1 LLPLRITKK
10 NSQVAGKTLFDKI
23 WDAHVVEEIKG
34 GPSVLYID
42 KHLIHEVTS
51 PQAFAGI
58 DKRGISVFRPQHTVA
73 TPDHNV
79 PTLNQHLPIKDELS
93 RFQVNK
99 LTENCEKHGITLYGL
114 NHPYQGIVHVI
125 GPELGIT
132 QPGMTMVCG
141 DSHTSTHGAFG
152 SVAFGIGTSE
162 VEMVL
167 ATQCILQPK
176 PKKMR
181 ITVDG
186 ELSPGVTAKDVILYI
201 ISKISA
207 SGGTGYFIEYAGS
220 AIRSLSME
228 GRMTVCNM
236 SIESGARGGLIAPD
250 ETTFSYIKGRE
261 YAPKGADFDRAVE
274 HWKTLTSDED
284 AVFDSELRFNAADIE
299 PMITYGTN
307 PGMGAGIGAHIPK
320 LEEIE
325 SSARNSFEKSLAYMG
340 FEPGT
345 VISGRKVDYVFVGSC
360 TNGRIED
367 LRNVA
372 EFVKGKKKAEH
383 VTAWIVPGSK
393 QVEKQAHEE
402 GLTEILQEAGFRL
415 RQPGCS
421 ACLAMNDDKIPEGK
435 LAVSTS
441 NRNFEGRQ
449 GPGARTMLASP
460 LTAAASAISG
470 EVTDPREFLVTH

>member
-1 LLPLRITKK
+1 M
-10 NSQVAGKTLFDKI
+10 AGKTLFDKI
-23 WDAHVVEEIKG
+23 WDAHVVDVIKG

-42 KHLIHEVTS
+42 QHLVHEVTS

-58 DKRGISVFRPQHTVA
+58 EKRGISLFRPQNTVA

-79 PTLNQHLPIKDELS
+79 PTIDQHLSIKDELS

-114 NHPYQGIVHVI
+114 NHPFHGIVHVI

-132 QPGMTMVCG
+132 QPGLTMVCG

-162 VEMVL
+162 VEMVM

-176 PKKMR
+176 PKKML
-181 ITVDG
+181 ISVDG
-186 ELSPGVTAKDVILYI
+186 ELSEGVTAKDVVLYI

-207 SGGTGYFIEYAGS
+207 SGGTGYFIEFAGS
-220 AIRSLSME
+220 AIKSLSME

-250 ETTFSYIKGRE
+250 ETTFAYLKGRE
-261 YAPKGADFDRAVE
+261 FAPEGADFDQAVE
-274 HWKTLTSDED
+274 RWKLLKSDED
-284 AVFDSELRFNAADIE
+284 AVFDKELHFDAADIE

-307 PGMGAGIGAHIPK
+307 PGMGAKIKDEIPTV
-320 LEEIE
+320 EEIDQ
-325 SSARNSFEKSLAYMG
+325 SARESYEKSLAYMG
-340 FEPGT
+340 FEAGSP
-345 VISGRKVDYVFVGSC
+345 IAGRKVDYVFVGSC

-367 LRNVA
+367 LREVA
-372 EFVKGKKKAEH
+372 QFVKGKRKAEH

-393 QVEKQAHEE
+393 QVEEQAHKE
-402 GLTEILQEAGFRL
+402 GITAVLEAAGFKL

-421 ACLAMNDDKIPEGK
+421 ACLAMNDDKVPEGM
-435 LAVSTS
+435 LAVATS

-449 GPGARTMLASP
+449 GPGSRTMLASP
-460 LTAAASAISG
+460 LTAAAAAVTG
-470 EVTDPREFLVTH
+470 EVTDPRTLL

>member
-1 LLPLRITKK
+1 LRLNFKFIK
-10 NSQVAGKTLFDKI
+10 VAGKTLFDKI
-23 WDAHVVEEIKG
+23 WDAHVVDEIKG

-58 DKRGISVFRPQHTVA
+58 NKRGIKVFRPEQTVA

-79 PTLNQHLPIKDELS
+79 PTIDQHLPIKDELS

-181 ITVDG
+181 ISVEG
-186 ELSPGVTAKDVILYI
+186 ELAEGVTAKDVILYI
-201 ISKISA
+201 IAQITA

-220 AIRSLSME
+220 AIRALSME

-250 ETTFSYIKGRE
+250 QTTFDYVRGRE
-261 YAPKGADFDRAVE
+261 FAPIGADFDLAVE
-274 HWKTLTSDED
+274 RWKELKTDED
-284 AVFDSELRFNAADIE
+284 AVFDKELVFDAADIE

-307 PGMGAGIGAHIPK
+307 PGMGAKIKDHIPAV
-320 LEEIE
+320 EEVDAAARE
-325 SSARNSFEKSLAYMG
+325 SYSKSLAYMG
-340 FEPGT
+340 FEPGAA
-345 VISGRKVDYVFVGSC
+345 IEGRTVDYVFVGSC

-367 LRNVA
+367 LREVA
-372 EFVKGKKKAEH
+372 NFVKGFRKADH

-393 QVEKQAHEE
+393 QVEKQAIEE
-402 GLTEILQEAGFRL
+402 GITESLEASGFKL

-435 LAVSTS
+435 LAVATS

-460 LTAAASAISG
+460 IAAAAAAITG
-470 EVTDPREFLVTH
+470 RITDPRSLINSKS